1 MDSAE
6 LEQAIRE
13 GVKMS
18 FVAEPIF
25 WGGLLSQNSTMLV
38 GKANPVAVWVSL
50 QDGVVKGIPHP
61 RSRVLIRS
69 TQVKNQS
76 EFRERKAAK
85 WQFPVDKIV
94 SEIVHR
100 IQLEFLSKSSTSD
113 RQQKVI
119 TSRQDARRLA
129 AHFDLTFPRNASVR
143 ESVAALDD
151 GPFSVAIKTSREGD
165 LRLEF
170 EGLTGSE
177 AQQLLTEAKRL
188 KLLPAFKR
196 SSDEDTK
203 TAWDHL
209 TA

>member
-1 MDSAE
+1 MDSTD
-6 LEQAIRE
+6 LDVKILE
-13 GVKMS
+13 GVKLS
-18 FVAEPIF
+18 FVAELIA
-25 WGGLLSQNSTMLV
+25 WDGLLSQNSLMLV
-38 GKANPVAVWVSL
+38 GKGNPVGVWVSL

-61 RSRVLIRS
+61 RSRILIRS
-69 TQVKNQS
+69 TQVRFQS
-76 EFRERKAAK
+76 EFRERKAGK
-85 WQFPVDKIV
+85 WMFPVDKIV

-100 IQLEFLSKSSTSD
+100 IQLEFLSKTSTSD
-113 RQQKVI
+113 RQRKVI

-129 AHFDLTFPRNASVR
+129 AHFDLTFPRAS
-143 ESVAALDD
+143 SVTDD
-151 GPFSVAIKTSREGD
+151 GPFSVAIKTSRDGD

-196 SSDEDTK
+196 FSSVGTK

-209 TA
+209 QD

>member
-1 MDSAE
+1 MDFEDLEAE
-6 LEQAIRE
+6 IRE

-18 FVAEPIF
+18 FVTEPIA
-25 WGGLLSQNSTMLV
+25 WDGVLAQSSWMLV
-38 GKANPVAVWVSL
+38 GQNNPVGVWVSL

-61 RSRVLIRS
+61 RSRIVIRS
-69 TQVKNQS
+69 TQVKRQS
-76 EFRERKAAK
+76 EFRERKAGK
-85 WQFPVDKIV
+85 WTFPVDKIV

-100 IQLEFLSKSSTSD
+100 IQLEFLSKTSTSD
-113 RQQKVI
+113 RQRKVI
-119 TSRQDARRLA
+119 ISRQDARRLA
-129 AHFDLTFPRNASVR
+129 SHFDLTAPRTP
-143 ESVAALDD
+143 AAPPE

-196 SSDEDTK
+196 PSGATK

-209 TA
+209 TDRN